1 MADKYID
8 FIADTVNYVNF
19 VLPLFSDVYF
29 LRSIVKNP

>member
-19 VLPLFSDVYF
+19 VLPLFSAVYF
-29 LRSIVKNP
+29 WRSIVKNP